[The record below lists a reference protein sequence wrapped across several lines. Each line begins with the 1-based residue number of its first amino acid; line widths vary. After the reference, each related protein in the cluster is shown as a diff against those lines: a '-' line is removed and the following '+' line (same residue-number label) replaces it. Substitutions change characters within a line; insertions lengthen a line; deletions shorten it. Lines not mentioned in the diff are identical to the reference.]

1 MALTVT
7 GSLAACEAVLS
18 AILLPG
24 TVIGFLASGP
34 VLKVVDAGRIRPLVL
49 GAAVLSAIVLLATA
63 LL

>member
-1 MALTVT
+1 M
-7 GSLAACEAVLS
+7 
-18 AILLPG
+18 
-24 TVIGFLASGP
+24 IGFLASGP